1 MSIEFETTDR
11 IFFDKFYERYCPMKQ
26 SCPSICP
33 IDYCTK
39 IDEEP
44 LIERDQMLV
53 SAFYTWYCPNASPC
67 PKIYPKK
74 YCGVEGIN
82 KR

>member
-1 MSIEFETTDR
+1 
-11 IFFDKFYERYCPMKQ
+11 MKQ

-44 LIERDQMLV
+44 LIERDQMLA
-53 SAFYTWYCPNASPC
+53 SAFYTFGTVQMQVLAQKFVRKSIVVLKELIN
-67 PKIYPKK
+67 
-74 YCGVEGIN
+74 VESVFKNIFS
-82 KR
+82 R